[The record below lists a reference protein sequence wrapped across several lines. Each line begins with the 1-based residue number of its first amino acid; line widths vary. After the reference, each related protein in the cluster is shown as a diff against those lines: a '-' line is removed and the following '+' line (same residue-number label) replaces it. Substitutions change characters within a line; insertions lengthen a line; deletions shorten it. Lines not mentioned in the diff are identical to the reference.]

1 MAWSGGHISWTNFIC
16 TKKKRGIAITHKDNK
31 ACCDQCWLFLSDGRW
46 HDLERWYDPLVITLH
61 LWKMYDCGSQNSETR
76 FWSVTAVLKQSK
88 NQSNDLQN
96 YWFWLVTSWKPPV
109 LLRLF
114 GRTRTAGC
122 LILKIFKKL
131 EPRCDLILNVLEKL
145 KLEFLWF
152 PNFLKQN
159 WRLLKK
165 NRYPPNTG

>member
-1 MAWSGGHISWTNFIC
+1 LNMNPKISNI
-16 TKKKRGIAITHKDNK
+16 IAITHKDNK
-31 ACCDQCWLFLSDGRW
+31 ACCDLCWLFLSNGRW

-61 LWKMYDCGSQNSETR
+61 LWKMYDHGSQNSETQ

-96 YWFWLVTSWKPPV
+96 YWFWLVTSWKLPV

-122 LILKIFKKL
+122 LILKIFRKL
-131 EPRCDLILNVLEKL
+131 EPRVDLILNVL
-145 KLEFLWF
+145 
-152 PNFLKQN
+152 
-159 WRLLKK
+159 
-165 NRYPPNTG
+165 